1 VALFGQRSSLIYKFL
16 FLAFT
21 FLGSIV
27 SPVNILEFS
36 DMMILTMA
44 LPNLLGVFL
53 MSNVI
58 YNQLQSYKSRLASGE
73 IARTDNP
80 Y

>member
-1 VALFGQRSSLIYKFL
+1 L
-16 FLAFT
+16 
-21 FLGSIV
+21 
-27 SPVNILEFS
+27 ILEFS

-58 YNQLQSYKSRLASGE
+58 YNQLQNYKSRLASGE

-80 Y
+80 H